1 MPNINLLLIGGGIG
15 LTVAIVGA
23 ILDYWLHLRPGKP
36 TPLPGEP
43 RQPGCILFAIG
54 GLSLTGLVALAAAF
68 ILTGGLWPAIIL
80 GLGTFIGFYAGFLT
94 LLIIW
99 LKIDKQPQQP
109 PTEETSTSGTFQDI
123 QGTE

>member
-1 MPNINLLLIGGGIG
+1 MSNLNLLLIGGGIG

-23 ILDYWLHLRPGKP
+23 ILDYRLHLRPEKP
-36 TPLPGEP
+36 TPQPGEP

-54 GLSLTGLVALAAAF
+54 GLTLTGLVALVAAF
-68 ILTGGLWPAIIL
+68 VLTGGIRPTLIV

-99 LKIDKQPQQP
+99 LRIDKQPQEQLI
-109 PTEETSTSGTFQDI
+109 EETSTTGTLQDI
-123 QGTE
+123 QGIE